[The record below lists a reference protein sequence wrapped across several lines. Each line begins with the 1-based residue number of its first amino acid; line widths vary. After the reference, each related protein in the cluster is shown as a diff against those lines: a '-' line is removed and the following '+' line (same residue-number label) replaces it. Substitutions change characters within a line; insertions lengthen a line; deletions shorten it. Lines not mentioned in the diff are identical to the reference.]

1 MAHFYGKIHGKGKE
15 TAVSTRTGTAN
26 SGLMTEAMGYKG
38 RIEVHIYNSAG
49 ADHFVVHLLNHPDQ
63 PAFVKVLARGVLDT
77 SYHKDESNGMG

>member
-49 ADHFVVHLLNHPDQ
+49 EDHFVVHLLNHPDQ
-63 PAFVKVLARGVLDT
+63 PEFVKVLVSGVLNTDF
-77 SYHKDESNGMG
+77 HKEETNA